1 MGLIIWLVVGLIAGG
16 LARALLPGP
25 DPMSLLQTLLLGLVG
40 SFVGGFL
47 FNLLGPGSIFSLRRA
62 GLLGSILGALI
73 SLAVWRAVRNQEQ
86 AGPESDAPT

>member
-1 MGLIIWLVVGLIAGG
+1 VGLITWLVVGLIAGG
-16 LARALLPGP
+16 LARAFLPGP

-73 SLAVWRAVRNQEQ
+73 SLAVWRAVRNQRE
-86 AGPESDAPT
+86 PKNDAPA